1 MRKER
6 ANKRNNRPEQETIAL
21 FESILK
27 GRKRVVWENE
37 EEPFLISIGEEISIW
52 FSLLSFEEYKR
63 FKN

>member
-37 EEPFLISIGEEISIW
+37 EEPFLISIGEEISI
-52 FSLLSFEEYKR
+52 
-63 FKN
+63 